1 MSSPKV
7 YIDKNKNVT
16 VVFGKDFESKEC
28 NVTVVHDRG
37 IAIKN
42 EKNIWGDELTRYVYH
57 CANAYGDSGYSS
69 TTNDFSELKE
79 QKRYTLRRK

>member
-1 MSSPKV
+1 MSRPKV
-7 YIDKNKNVT
+7 YVDKDNNVT
-16 VVFGKDFESKEC
+16 VVFGKDFKSKEC

-37 IAIKN
+37 IAMKN
-42 EKNIWGDELTRYVYH
+42 AKNIFGNVLTRYVYH

-79 QKRYTLRRK
+79 QKRYSLRGK